1 MAWIEEVAVVGQKI
15 VIVVAGNAG
24 HGKDTLADMLAERI
38 DGARRDSFA
47 APLKVCV
54 HLKTGIPMDIL
65 LGPLSVKNDVR
76 FGRYGKSPRT
86 LMQEEGQEAR
96 ERIGK
101 TVWMDRLRDRALSEP
116 ERVTIVSD
124 GRHPQEEVTGIR
136 ESMPEGTLFFG
147 VRIFRPSEPIKYGH
161 PSEDK
166 IAAAPDDLFDFKLL
180 NDGSLDDLAVKADQ
194 LADAILLL
202 AKHGKLA
209 GFVVR
214 LADGKRVQEPMA
226 TEADAQAL
234 AKILA
239 VQNDGYTI
247 EPARFDLITKL

>member
-1 MAWIEEVAVVGQKI
+1 MVGQKI
-15 VIVVAGNAG
+15 VVVVAGNMH

-38 DGARRDSFA
+38 ESSRRDSFA

-65 LGPLSVKNDVR
+65 MGPASVKNDER
-76 FGRYGKSPRT
+76 FGRYGKSPRK

-96 ERIGK
+96 DRIGN
-101 TVWMDRLRDRALSEP
+101 TVWMDRLRDRALREP

-136 ESMPEGTLFFG
+136 ETMPKGSLFFG
-147 VRIFRPSEPIKYGH
+147 VRIFRPDEPIRAGH

-166 IAAAPDDLFDFKLL
+166 IAAAPDDLFDFKVV
-180 NDGSLDDLAVKADQ
+180 NDGTLEDLAAKAEQ
-194 LADAILLL
+194 LADAIVLT

-214 LADGKRVQEPMA
+214 FSDGTRLQEPMA
-226 TEADAQAL
+226 TEDDAKGLAKAL
-234 AKILA
+234 ATIA
-239 VQNDGYTI
+239 EGSYTI
-247 EPARFDLITKL
+247 EPARFDLITTP